1 MSLFRRISKCVP
13 NSNLQLAR
21 TFRPSLVTRIT
32 SFLLDI
38 SVEATAR
45 PFREWYGQGPYMTQG
60 HLQLAHANGGL
71 VPAPDFQIRGN
82 APAGELRAF

>member
-60 HLQLAHANGGL
+60 HLQLAHA
-71 VPAPDFQIRGN
+71 PTADWCQPRTFKS
-82 APAGELRAF
+82 AGTLPQAN